1 MYAWSSQA
9 MYGDN
14 HTPKPWSIN
23 MVASMKWK
31 AWKEVEGMDRVKA
44 ANKFIIQAEA
54 ILEEYDVKYRPP
66 PAHLQDY
73 DTCL

>member
-1 MYAWSSQA
+1 MTRGLNMYAWSSQA

-44 ANKFIIQAEA
+44 ANKFII
-54 ILEEYDVKYRPP
+54 
-66 PAHLQDY
+66 
-73 DTCL
+73 

>member
-1 MYAWSSQA
+1 MTRGLNMYAWSSQG

-14 HTPKPWSIN
+14 KTPKPWSIN

-44 ANKFIIQAEA
+44 SNKFI
-54 ILEEYDVKYRPP
+54 L
-66 PAHLQDY
+66 
-73 DTCL
+73 